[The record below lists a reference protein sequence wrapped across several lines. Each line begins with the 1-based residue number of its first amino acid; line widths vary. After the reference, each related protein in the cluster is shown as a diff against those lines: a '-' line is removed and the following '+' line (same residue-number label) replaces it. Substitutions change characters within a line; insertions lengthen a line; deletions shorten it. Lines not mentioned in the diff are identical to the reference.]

1 MSKFLLG
8 RKIGMT
14 SVIDEVGNLVPV
26 TVIQAGPCIVT
37 QVRNQEKDGYEALQV
52 GFEETKKVNKP
63 TAGHLKKA
71 GKNLKTLQEYRVKGS
86 ELKEGDSIDVSIF
99 EKGEKVKI
107 AGNKK
112 AKGFQGGIKRWGFK
126 SHPAGHG
133 HPEQRRVG
141 SIGSGYP
148 QHVFKGKKMPGRMG
162 PDRKT
167 ILGLKIVDVDIKNN
181 LLLVKGSVPGVNG
194 RLVEI
199 GDNFILNFKT

>member
-1 MSKFLLG
+1 MNKFILG

-14 SVIDEVGNLVPV
+14 SVIDENSNLVPV

-37 QVRNQEKDGYEALQV
+37 QVKNLEKDGYEALQV
-52 GFEETKKVNKP
+52 GFEEEKKP
-63 TAGHLKKA
+63 TKPMAGHLKKA
-71 GKNLKTLQEYRVKGS
+71 GKNLKNIQEYRVSTDSEGGS
-86 ELKEGDSIDVSIF
+86 LLREGDSIDVSIF
-99 EKGEKVKI
+99 KKGEKVKI
-107 AGNKK
+107 AGHIKG
-112 AKGFQGGIKRWGFK
+112 KGFQGGIKRWGFK

-148 QHVFKGKKMPGRMG
+148 QHVFKGKKMPGRKG

-167 ILGLKIVDVDIKNN
+167 ILGLQIIDVDIKNN
-181 LLLVKGSVPGVNG
+181 LLLIKGSIPGVKG

-199 GDNFILNFKT
+199 RG

>member
-1 MSKFLLG
+1 MNKFLLG

-14 SVIDEVGNLVPV
+14 SVIDENSNLVPV
-26 TVIQAGPCIVT
+26 TVIQAGPCVVS
-37 QVRNQEKDGYEALQV
+37 QVKNQEKDGYEALQV
-52 GFEETKKVNKP
+52 GFEEEKKVNKP
-63 TAGHLKKA
+63 MAGHLKKS
-71 GKNLKTLQEYRVKGS
+71 GKNLKTLQEYRVTGS
-86 ELKEGDSIDVSIF
+86 ELKEGDVIDVSIF

-107 AGNKK
+107 AGHIK

-133 HPEQRRVG
+133 HPQERRVG

-148 QHVFKGKKMPGRMG
+148 QHVFKGKKMPGRKG

-167 ILGLKIVDVDIKNN
+167 ISGLQIVDIDVKNN
-181 LLLVKGSVPGVNG
+181 LLLVKGSVPGVKG

-199 GDNFILNFKT
+199 RG

>member
-1 MSKFLLG
+1 MNKFILG

-14 SVIDEVGNLVPV
+14 SIIDENSNLVPV
-26 TVIQAGPCIVT
+26 TVIQAGPCVVT
-37 QVRNQEKDGYEALQV
+37 QVKDKERDGYEALQV
-52 GFEETKKVNKP
+52 GFEEEKKPSKP
-63 TAGHLKKA
+63 MIGHLKKA
-71 GKNLKTLQEYRVKGS
+71 GKNLKTIKEFRIQNS
-86 ELKEGDSIDVSIF
+86 ELKEGDIIDVSIF

-107 AGNKK
+107 AGHIKG
-112 AKGFQGGIKRWGFK
+112 KGFQGGIKRWGFK

-148 QHVFKGKKMPGRMG
+148 QHVFKGKKMPGRKG

-167 ILGLKIVDVDIKNN
+167 ILGLKILDVDIKNN
-181 LLLVKGSVPGVNG
+181 LLLVKGSIPGVKG

-199 GDNFILNFKT
+199 RG

>member
-1 MSKFLLG
+1 MNKFILG

-14 SVIDEVGNLVPV
+14 SVIDENSNLVPV
-26 TVIQAGPCIVT
+26 TVIQAGPCFVT
-37 QVRNQEKDGYEALQV
+37 QVKNQEKDGYEALQI
-52 GFEETKKVNKP
+52 GFEEEKKVNKP
-63 TAGHLKKA
+63 MAGHFKKS
-71 GKNLKTLQEYRVKGS
+71 GKNLKNIQEYRVEGS
-86 ELKEGDSIDVSIF
+86 QLKEGDIIDVSIF

-107 AGNKK
+107 AGHIK

-148 QHVFKGKKMPGRMG
+148 QHVFKGKKMPGRKG

-167 ILGLKIVDVDIKNN
+167 ILGLQILDIDTKNN
-181 LLLVKGSVPGVNG
+181 LLLIKGSVPGVKG

-199 GDNFILNFKT
+199 MG